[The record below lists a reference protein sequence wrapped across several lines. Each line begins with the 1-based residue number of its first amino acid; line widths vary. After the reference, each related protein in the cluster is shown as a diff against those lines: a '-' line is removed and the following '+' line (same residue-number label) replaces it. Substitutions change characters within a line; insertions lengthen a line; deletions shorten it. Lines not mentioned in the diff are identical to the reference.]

1 MDKFYILANTQKDE
15 NLRVTEEIESYLKQ
29 NGKQVKVDT
38 SEMVCVRNIPADTE
52 CILVLGGD
60 GTLIRAAR
68 EVLHTKIPL
77 LGVNLGTL
85 GYLAE
90 VERAQILSALDKLIE
105 DNYMIEERMMLKG
118 TTPPHAKDAL
128 ESMAFNDVVITRSG
142 KLRIV
147 EYKIYVNGEYLHS
160 YRADGIIVATPTG
173 STGYNLSAGGP
184 IVKPSA
190 SSIVITPIC
199 PHTLNTRS
207 IVLAGEDHVMIE
219 IGPGRKYENEQAD
232 VVFDADTAFSLCSGQ
247 AVHICKAD
255 TSVRMIKLS
264 NISFLE
270 ALRRKMGE

>member
-1 MDKFYILANTQKDE
+1 MDKFYILANAQKDE
-15 NLRVTEEIESYLKQ
+15 NLKVTEEIETYLKQ
-29 NGKQVKVDT
+29 RGKQVMVDT
-38 SEMVCVRNIPADTE
+38 SEVVCARNIPADTQ

-90 VERAQILSALDKLIE
+90 VERAQIVSALDKLIQDE
-105 DNYMIEERMMLKG
+105 YIIEERMMLKG
-118 TTPPHAKDAL
+118 TTPPHAKGAL
-128 ESMAFNDVVITRSG
+128 ESLAFNDVVITRSG

-160 YRADGIIVATPTG
+160 YRADGMIVATPTG
-173 STGYNLSAGGP
+173 STGYSLSAGGP

-219 IGPGRKYENEQAD
+219 IGPGRKYENEQTD

-270 ALRRKMGE
+270 ALRRKLGE

>member
-1 MDKFYILANTQKDE
+1 MDKFYILANAQKDE
-15 NLRVTEEIESYLKQ
+15 NLRITEEIENYLKQ
-29 NGKQVKVDT
+29 QGKQVKVDT
-38 SEMVCVRNIPADTE
+38 SEVISVKNIPKDTQ

-85 GYLAE
+85 GYLTE
-90 VERAQILSALDKLIE
+90 VEKTQIIPALDKLIQ
-105 DNYMIEERMMLKG
+105 DDYMIEERMMLKG
-118 TTPPHAKDAL
+118 TTPPHAKNAL
-128 ESMAFNDVVITRSG
+128 ESLAFNDVVITRSG
-142 KLRIV
+142 ELRIV

-160 YRADGIIVATPTG
+160 YKADGILVATPTG

-190 SSIVITPIC
+190 SSILITPIC

-207 IVLAGEDHVMIE
+207 IVLSGEDHVMVE
-219 IGPGRKYENEQAD
+219 IGPGRKCENEQAN
-232 VVFDADTAFSLCSGQ
+232 VVFDADTAFSLNSGQ

-270 ALRRKMGE
+270 ALRRKLGE

>member
-1 MDKFYILANTQKDE
+1 MDKFYILANAQKDE
-15 NLRVTEEIESYLKQ
+15 NLQVTEEIKRYLNHK
-29 NGKQVKVDT
+29 GKQVKVDT
-38 SEMVCVRNIPADTE
+38 SEVVCARNIPTDTQ

-90 VERAQILSALDKLIE
+90 VERTQILSALDKLIR
-105 DNYMIEERMMLKG
+105 DDYIIEERMMLKG

-128 ESMAFNDVVITRSG
+128 ESLAFNDVVITRSG

-160 YRADGIIVATPTG
+160 YRADGMIVATPTG
-173 STGYNLSAGGP
+173 STGYSLSAGGP

-270 ALRRKMGE
+270 ALRRKLGE

>member
-1 MDKFYILANTQKDE
+1 MDKFYILANAQKDE
-15 NLRVTEEIESYLKQ
+15 NLEITEEIENYLRSQ
-29 NGKQVKVDT
+29 GKQVKIDT
-38 SEMVCVRNIPADTE
+38 SEVICAKNIPKDTQ

-85 GYLAE
+85 GYLTE
-90 VERAQILSALDKLIE
+90 VEKTQIIPALDKLIQN
-105 DNYMIEERMMLKG
+105 DYIIEERMMLKG
-118 TTPPHAKDAL
+118 TTPPHAEDAL
-128 ESMAFNDVVITRSG
+128 ESLAFNDVVITRSG

-160 YRADGIIVATPTG
+160 YKADGIIVATPTG

-190 SSIVITPIC
+190 SSILITPIC

-207 IVLAGEDHVMIE
+207 IVLSGEDHVMVE
-219 IGPGRKYENEQAD
+219 IGPGRKCENEQAD
-232 VVFDADTAFSLCSGQ
+232 VVFDADTAFSLNSGQ
-247 AVHICKAD
+247 AVHICKAE

-270 ALRRKMGE
+270 ALRRKLGE

>member
-1 MDKFYILANTQKDE
+1 MDKFYILANAQKDE
-15 NLRVTEEIESYLKQ
+15 NLKVTDEIETYLKQ
-29 NGKQVKVDT
+29 QGKQVKVDI
-38 SEMVCVRNIPADTE
+38 SEVVCARNIPADTE

-85 GYLAE
+85 GYLTE
-90 VERAQILSALDKLIE
+90 VERTQIIPAMDKLIQ
-105 DNYMIEERMMLKG
+105 DDYMIEERMMLKG
-118 TTPPHAKDAL
+118 TTPPHAQEAL
-128 ESMAFNDVVITRSG
+128 ESLAFNDVVITRSG
-142 KLRIV
+142 KLRTV

-173 STGYNLSAGGP
+173 STGYSLSAGGP

-199 PHTLNTRS
+199 AHTLNTRS

-219 IGPGRKYENEQAD
+219 IGPGRKYENEQTD

-247 AVHICKAD
+247 AVHICKAE

-270 ALRRKMGE
+270 ALRRKLGE

>member
-1 MDKFYILANTQKDE
+1 MDKFYILANAQKDE
-15 NLRVTEEIESYLKQ
+15 NLKLTEEIETYLKEK
-29 NGKQVKVDT
+29 GKQVKVDT
-38 SEMVCVRNIPADTE
+38 SEVVCARNIPADTQ

-90 VERAQILSALDKLIE
+90 VERAQIVSALDKLIQ
-105 DNYMIEERMMLKG
+105 DDYIIEERMMLKG
-118 TTPPHAKDAL
+118 TTPPHAKEAL
-128 ESMAFNDVVITRSG
+128 ESLAFNDVVITRSG

-160 YRADGIIVATPTG
+160 YRADGMIVATPTG
-173 STGYNLSAGGP
+173 STGYSLSAGGP

-270 ALRRKMGE
+270 ALRRKLGE

>member
-1 MDKFYILANTQKDE
+1 MEKFYILANAQKDE
-15 NLRVTEEIESYLKQ
+15 NLQITEEIEHYLEQ
-29 NGKQVKVDT
+29 NGKQVTIDT
-38 SEMVCVRNIPADTE
+38 SEVVCSQNIPKETE

-85 GYLAE
+85 GYLTE
-90 VERAQILSALDKLIE
+90 VEKTQLLPALDKLMKDDYI
-105 DNYMIEERMMLKG
+105 IEERMMLKG
-118 TTPPHAKDAL
+118 STPPHAQDAL
-128 ESMAFNDVVITRSG
+128 ESLAFNDVVITRSG

-147 EYKIYVNGEYLHS
+147 EYKIYVNGEYLHT
-160 YRADGIIVATPTG
+160 YKADGIIVATPTG

-184 IVKPSA
+184 IVKPAA

-199 PHTLNTRS
+199 PHALNTRS
-207 IVLAGEDHVMIE
+207 IVLAGEDHVMVE
-219 IGPGRKYENEQAD
+219 IGPGRKFHNEQAD

-270 ALRRKMGE
+270 ALRRKLGE

>member
-15 NLRVTEEIESYLKQ
+15 NLKVTEEIETYLKQ
-29 NGKQVKVDT
+29 RGKQVMVDT
-38 SEMVCVRNIPADTE
+38 SEVVCARNIPADTQ

-90 VERAQILSALDKLIE
+90 VERTQIISALDKLIQ
-105 DNYMIEERMMLKG
+105 DDYIIEERMMLKG
-118 TTPPHAKDAL
+118 ATPPHAKDAL
-128 ESMAFNDVVITRSG
+128 ESLAFNDVVITRSG

-160 YRADGIIVATPTG
+160 YRADGMIVATPTG
-173 STGYNLSAGGP
+173 STGYSLSAGGP

-219 IGPGRKYENEQAD
+219 IGPGRKYENEQTD

-270 ALRRKMGE
+270 ALRRKLGE

>member
-1 MDKFYILANTQKDE
+1 MDKFYILANAQKDE
-15 NLRVTEEIESYLKQ
+15 NLKITEEIESYLMGK
-29 NGKQVKVDT
+29 GKQVKIDT
-38 SEMVCVRNIPADTE
+38 SEVVCARNIPEDTQ

-68 EVLHTKIPL
+68 EVLHTKIPM

-85 GYLAE
+85 GYLTE
-90 VERAQILSALDKLIE
+90 VEKTQLIPALDKLIL
-105 DNYMIEERMMLKG
+105 DDYIIEERMMLKG

-128 ESMAFNDVVITRSG
+128 ESLAFNDVVITRSG

-160 YRADGIIVATPTG
+160 YKADGIIVATPTG

-207 IVLAGEDHVMIE
+207 IVLAGEDHVMVE

-247 AVHICKAD
+247 KVHICKAD
-255 TSVRMIKLS
+255 DSVRMIKLS

-270 ALRRKMGE
+270 ALRRKLGE

>member
-15 NLRVTEEIESYLKQ
+15 NLKVTEEIETYLKQ
-29 NGKQVKVDT
+29 RGKQVMVDT
-38 SEMVCVRNIPADTE
+38 SEVVCARNIPADTQ

-90 VERAQILSALDKLIE
+90 VERAQIVSALDKLIQDE
-105 DNYMIEERMMLKG
+105 YIIEERMMLKG
-118 TTPPHAKDAL
+118 TTPPHAKGAL
-128 ESMAFNDVVITRSG
+128 ESLAFNDVVITRSG

-160 YRADGIIVATPTG
+160 YRADGMIVATPTG
-173 STGYNLSAGGP
+173 STGYSLSAGGP

-219 IGPGRKYENEQAD
+219 IGPGRKYENEQTD

-270 ALRRKMGE
+270 ALRRKLGE